1 MNWRPRIWAG
11 VVVGIAIF
19 LLIAVADA
27 LLVWR
32 IVRGPPNGLT
42 FLMGACVLVSLA
54 AMAVIAY
61 RVYDLT
67 RLRYEMDR
75 NRLLI
80 VRAGSRHVVPLKEIE
95 QAVEIGQL
103 GLKARFR
110 GLRWPGYA
118 LGRGAVEEIGLVR
131 WNGVDP
137 PCKQLLIVTPVLAY
151 GISVL
156 DLDVFCEVYVACKRL
171 GATAEVQHKSVQAPF
186 LHRPIWRD
194 RAAHVLVLAGIT
206 MAALLF
212 AVLLFRYPGL
222 PDRLPMHYDAA
233 GQVDRIAA
241 RSKVFALPVIGL
253 IAWATNGMLGTLFY
267 RRQRMLSY
275 LAWSGTLIVQ
285 VLFLMALWDIVS

>member
-1 MNWRPRIWAG
+1 
-11 VVVGIAIF
+11 VGIAII
-19 LLIAVADA
+19 LLIALLDA
-27 LLVWR
+27 ALIWR
-32 IVRGPPNGLT
+32 IVRDPPTGIT
-42 FLMGACVLVSLA
+42 FLMGFCVLVSLA
-54 AMAVIAY
+54 AIAVIAY

-80 VRAGSRHVVPLKEIE
+80 VRAGSQHIIPLKEIE
-95 QAVEIGQL
+95 RVVDAGQL
-103 GLKARFR
+103 GLKTRIR

-118 LGRGAVEEIGLVR
+118 IGRGSVDEIGLTH
-131 WNGVDP
+131 WNGVDRP
-137 PCKQLLIVTPVLAY
+137 SEQLIVVTPDRAY

-156 DLDVFCEVYVACKRL
+156 DLETFHQVYTACKSL
-171 GATAEVQHKSVQAPF
+171 GPMTEVRHESLLAPF
-186 LHRPIWRD
+186 LHWPIWGD
-194 RAAHVLVLAGIT
+194 RVAHVLVLAGVL

-233 GQVDRIAA
+233 GQVDRIAP
-241 RSKVFALPVIGL
+241 RSEVFDLPVIGL

-285 VLFLMALWDIVS
+285 MLFLMALWEIVS